1 MTKTKTIEL
10 ETKDKITI
18 VDFETKIK
26 LFKTKNE
33 TNTTFFN
40 FEGGLKTNMRSW
52 DHIPEL
58 KVSRQMQTSI
68 LRPSRQVITI
78 AMILLHQ
85 A

>member
-40 FEGGLKTNMRSW
+40 FEGGLKTNMRS
-52 DHIPEL
+52 
-58 KVSRQMQTSI
+58 
-68 LRPSRQVITI
+68 
-78 AMILLHQ
+78 
-85 A
+85 